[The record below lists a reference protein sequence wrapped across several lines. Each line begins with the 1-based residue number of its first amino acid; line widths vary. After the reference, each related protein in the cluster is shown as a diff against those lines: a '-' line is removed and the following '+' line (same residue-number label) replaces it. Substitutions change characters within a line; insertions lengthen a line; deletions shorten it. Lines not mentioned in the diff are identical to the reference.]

1 MQRHARC
8 GPPVLGPR
16 LLHRDGLASVCLE
29 CGVDARQ
36 QQHAWL
42 PTPCPGAEAA
52 GAAQGARS
60 SRSTRSMSR
69 CTCWTTRRTATG
81 PTRTCARG
89 RRTPPRRCSSAA
101 RRRPARATSTSRPT
115 ASPTATS
122 WRAPGARGP
131 AHCRPPLTACRPGR
145 LWRQCWSLRFLWI
158 TLHSWACACGA
169 VESEWCACA
178 ACCCAARRAHDI
190 LWKPGRAITVNTAE
204 CRSADA
210 GNKA

>member
-42 PTPCPGAEAA
+42 PPPCPGAEAA

-89 RRTPPRRCSSAA
+89 RRTPPRRCSSTAA
-101 RRRPARATSTSRPT
+101 RRPARATSTSRPT

-131 AHCRPPLTACRPGR
+131 APCRPPLTACQPGR
-145 LWRQCWSLRFLWI
+145 LWKQCWSLRFYGSRCILGRV
-158 TLHSWACACGA
+158 HA
-169 VESEWCACA
+169 VQ
-178 ACCCAARRAHDI
+178 
-190 LWKPGRAITVNTAE
+190 
-204 CRSADA
+204 RSANGA
-210 GNKA
+210 PAEVLLSRKARALSSRKSGQSHHCQHGRVLRS